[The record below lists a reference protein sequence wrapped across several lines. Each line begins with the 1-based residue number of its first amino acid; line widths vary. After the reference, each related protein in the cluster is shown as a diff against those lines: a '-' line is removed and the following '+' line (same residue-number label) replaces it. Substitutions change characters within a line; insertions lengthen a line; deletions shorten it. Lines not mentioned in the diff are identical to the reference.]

1 MHIGKTLVSTMRM
14 SYWYAFVAKNPFL
27 EGVTTEVLNPKT
39 ALFFW
44 CRSSRNLCTAMPEM
58 FSGNFCCWQ
67 HLRGPE
73 YFGGPHC
80 DPSRRAARESDSL
93 IGCFPTAA
101 RTATGVIMIGL
112 GTYLATSEK

>member
-44 CRSSRNLCTAMPEM
+44 CRSSPQFVHRDV
-58 FSGNFCCWQ
+58 GNVFWQ
-67 HLRGPE
+67 FLLL
-73 YFGGPHC
+73 
-80 DPSRRAARESDSL
+80 AA
-93 IGCFPTAA
+93 PPWP
-101 RTATGVIMIGL
+101 
-112 GTYLATSEK
+112 